1 MKTIPVALITLL
13 TIFACP
19 PYSAAAAAVKSSVA
33 ASDHAEGGIAWYQG
47 EVDAAFAQA
56 RKSNKP
62 VFLYWGAEWC
72 PPCNQVKAT
81 IFNRQG
87 FIERS
92 RFFVPVHIDGDSP
105 SGQKLG
111 ARFKVRGYPTMILFR
126 PDGIEITR
134 LPGEVDSERYLQVLT
149 LGMSAGHSAKDTL
162 KAALAGTGTLSADDW
177 RLLSFYSWDTDE
189 QELVTSKDLPSTLL
203 RLAKACPPGDSATRI
218 SLSALTAAATAKPAD
233 VPAID
238 KAAAL
243 KQTIKLLADTRVARD
258 NMDLLTNYAAELVG
272 FISAP
277 KSRARLRLTAA
288 WTTALQ
294 RLARDMSLSRTD
306 RLAALD
312 AQVSLARLDT
322 PQGSPAAPIDAALLK
337 QVRQRVAQADR
348 ETTDIYERQSVIS
361 TAAHA
366 LSDAG
371 LLDESDAMLKAEL
384 TRSHSPYYF
393 MLSLAANAKQR
404 GDKAL
409 ALDWYEQAYNAAKG
423 PATRLQWGATY
434 VGGLI
439 ELAPQ
444 DEARIEKAMHGLLLE
459 FGATQNAFYERNGA
473 ALERLVRKLGAWNNA
488 GHGHESAFKRISAE
502 LDGICAKLPSDD
514 PQRAICRK
522 VLSAVRSS

>member
-1 MKTIPVALITLL
+1 MKIIHLALVTLL
-13 TIFACP
+13 SSLAMLFPGPT
-19 PYSAAAAAVKSSVA
+19 YSAVAGKASVA
-33 ASDHAEGGIAWYQG
+33 PGDHAEDGIAWYQG

-56 RKSNKP
+56 RISNKP

-105 SGQKLG
+105 AGQKLG

-126 PDGIEITR
+126 PDGSEITR

-149 LGMSAGHSAKDTL
+149 LGMSADHSAKESL
-162 KAALAGTGTLSADDW
+162 KAALTGTGKLSADDW

-189 QELVTSKDLPSTLL
+189 QALVSSKDLPSTLL

-218 SLSALTAAATAKPAD
+218 SLSALTAAATAKPGDAR
-233 VPAID
+233 AID
-238 KAAAL
+238 KEAARE
-243 KQTIKLLADTRVARD
+243 QTIKLLADPRIARD

-272 FISAP
+272 FVSAP

-288 WTTALQ
+288 WNTALQ
-294 RLARDMSLSRTD
+294 RLALDTSLSRTD

-312 AQVSLARLDT
+312 AQVSLARLDMT
-322 PQGSPAAPIDAALLK
+322 QGSLGAAVLT

-348 ETTDIYERQSVIS
+348 ETTDVYERQSVIS
-361 TAAHA
+361 TAAHT

-384 TRSHSPYYF
+384 KRSHAPYYF
-393 MLSLAANAKQR
+393 MLSLAANAKKR
-404 GDKAL
+404 GDKAA
-409 ALDWYEQAYNAAKG
+409 ALTWYAQAYDTAKG

-444 DEARIEKAMHGLLLE
+444 DDARIETAMHGLLLE

-473 ALERLVRKLGAWNNA
+473 ALERLGHKLGKWQGA
-488 GHGHESAFKRISAE
+488 GHDAAFKRISAE
-502 LDGICAKLPSDD
+502 LDGICAKLPSGD
-514 PQRAICRK
+514 PQRAICRN
-522 VLSAVRSS
+522 VLSL